1 MRRCCCCSVTKSCL
15 TLGDPID
22 CSMPGSSVPHYLL
35 EFPQIHGHWVRH
47 ESSGIIPFAFS
58 YCPWGSPGKS
68 SGVGCHFLLQ
78 WTTLCQ
84 NSSLWPVHLEWPCT
98 AIAHSFTELCKPPPR
113 DKAVLHEGD
122 EKVALRQNHQ
132 RSKGVSL
139 WLSGTGVAFQSKDP
153 EEEVWHFPASMV
165 DGEA

>member
-1 MRRCCCCSVTKSCL
+1 MDGDTCRKTPISRF
-15 TLGDPID
+15 TL
-22 CSMPGSSVPHYLL
+22 
-35 EFPQIHGHWVRH
+35 
-47 ESSGIIPFAFS
+47 
-58 YCPWGSPGKS
+58 
-68 SGVGCHFLLQ
+68 
-78 WTTLCQ
+78 
-84 NSSLWPVHLEWPCT
+84 
-98 AIAHSFTELCKPPPR
+98 KPPPR

-122 EKVALRQNHQ
+122 EKVALKQNHQ